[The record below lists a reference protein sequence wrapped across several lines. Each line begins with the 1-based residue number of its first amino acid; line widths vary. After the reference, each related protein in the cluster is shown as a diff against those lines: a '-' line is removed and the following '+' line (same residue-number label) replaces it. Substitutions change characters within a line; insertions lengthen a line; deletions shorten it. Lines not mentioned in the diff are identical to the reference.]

1 MAFLLDHPAI
11 AAVMFHPRPEA
22 SRPHEDAQTHT
33 IRFTLPD
40 GTVIGGRLHAAA
52 PGDPVILFFHGNG
65 EIASDYDDLAPVY
78 RKLGLSL
85 FVVDYRG
92 YGVSTG
98 RPSASALIADALAVA
113 ERAPE
118 AVAAHGLSPA
128 RWLVMGRSL
137 GSAAALAVAAEAK
150 AGPAF
155 SGLVIESGFA
165 DTLALIRR
173 LGGALPPGVED
184 ARDGFGNL
192 HRIARVTIPTLIIH
206 GEEDWIIPFSDGQSL
221 FEASGAADKR
231 LLPIPG
237 AGHNDL
243 MMIGADRYFPAIAD
257 LARR

>member
-1 MAFLLDHPAI
+1 MAFLLDHPDI
-11 AAVMFHPRPEA
+11 ALVMFHPRPEY
-22 SRPHEDAQTHT
+22 SRPHEDAETHT
-33 IRFTLPD
+33 VRFTLPD
-40 GTVIGGRLHAAA
+40 GTVIGGRLHAAEA
-52 PGDPVILFFHGNG
+52 GDPVILFFHGNG

-85 FVVDYRG
+85 LVVDYRG

-113 ERAPE
+113 ERAPGV
-118 AVAAHGLSPA
+118 VAGHGLTPT

-165 DTLALIRR
+165 DSLALIRR
-173 LGGALPPGVED
+173 LGGAPPPGSEE

-192 HRIARVTIPTLIIH
+192 ARIAAVTVPTLIIH
-206 GEEDWIIPFSDGQSL
+206 GEEDWIIPISDGRRL
-221 FEASGAADKR
+221 FDASGAADKR
-231 LLPIPG
+231 LLPIRG

-243 MMIGADRYFPAIAD
+243 MMIGADAYFPAIAA